1 MTDTETDTLSVVKK
15 DSNLSKSQ
23 SLLLGLKLLAQSS
36 SLHLDE
42 PPLNVE
48 IRNLETMMMRDTGAV
63 EQAEG
68 SQQVR
73 ERFINQLHDVDDILD
88 RYHNDKSLLIQV
100 LLDIQ
105 AKLHWLPK
113 SVLIWVSEKLEVPL
127 AEIYNIVTFYTAFSL
142 VPQGRHTVRVCLGT
156 TCHVQGAL
164 TILDRIEQELDIKPG
179 ETTPDQK
186 FTLQT
191 VNCLGCCALGPVIV
205 VDEEYHGKLASSG
218 IKEIFSKYE

>member
-48 IRNLETMMMRDTGAV
+48 IRNLETMMMRDTGAL

-156 TCHVQGAL
+156 TCHVQGAS

-205 VDEEYHGKLASSG
+205 VDDEYHGKLASTG